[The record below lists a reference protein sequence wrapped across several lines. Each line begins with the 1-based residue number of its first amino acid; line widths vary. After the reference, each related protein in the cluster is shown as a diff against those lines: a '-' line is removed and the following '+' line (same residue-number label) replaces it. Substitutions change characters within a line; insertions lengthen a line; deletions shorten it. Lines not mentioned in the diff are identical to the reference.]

1 MCVHPVFDAGRTCL
15 YFVQEKRA
23 LDYTATT
30 QRKTTMTLA
39 RLTLL
44 AALLAFCAPAFAQ
57 QPALNS
63 GDPSLPASASCAFSF
78 FSGTPTT
85 TFTRYCLSAN
95 GNIVQLDSPSGNE
108 MIATGGPLEGYGLCD
123 FTPNVHYY
131 DYASVDSGNWGSTT
145 VTTPNATTKVF
156 VRTTLDGL
164 FQLTQTITQLKG
176 SASTAGSIKITMAV
190 KNLSG
195 IAKNNLTLLRFA
207 NVDAGATP
215 TNNEFV
221 SSANSSFGQEP
232 GQRWGLGLTTNTFTF
247 ANQGLVWDFNVLPTG
262 PDPCFYVPHV
272 VVTSFTGDGSI
283 GHVYNISIP
292 KGGTKTVTMTYK
304 PI

>member
-1 MCVHPVFDAGRTCL
+1 
-15 YFVQEKRA
+15 
-23 LDYTATT
+23 
-30 QRKTTMTLA
+30 MTLA

-44 AALLAFCAPAFAQ
+44 TALLAFAAPAFAQ
-57 QPALNS
+57 QRALNA
-63 GDPSLPASASCAFSF
+63 GDPSLPASASCAFSY
-78 FSGTPTT
+78 FSGPLT

-108 MIATGGPLEGYGLCD
+108 MINKGDLLEGYGLCD
-123 FTPNVHYY
+123 FTPNVSYY
-131 DYASVDSGNWGSTT
+131 DYASVDSANWGATT

-156 VRTTLDGL
+156 VRTTADGL
-164 FQLTQTITQLKG
+164 FQLTQTITQIKA
-176 SASTAGSIKITMAV
+176 SASTVGSIKITMAV

-195 IAKNNLTLLRFA
+195 IAKNNLTLLRVV
-207 NVDAGATP
+207 NVDAGSTP

-232 GQRWGLGLTTNTFTF
+232 GRWGLGLTTNTFIF
-247 ANQGLVWDFNVLPTG
+247 ANNGIVISNPTG
-262 PDPCFYVPHV
+262 THTIPDPCHYVTNVNPF
-272 VVTSFTGDGSI
+272 SFVGDGLI

-292 KGGTKTVTMTYK
+292 AGATKTVTMTYK

>member
-1 MCVHPVFDAGRTCL
+1 
-15 YFVQEKRA
+15 
-23 LDYTATT
+23 
-30 QRKTTMTLA
+30 MTLGKFV
-39 RLTLL
+39 LL
-44 AALLAFCAPAFAQ
+44 AAFLTLSMLAFAQ
-57 QPALNS
+57 QS
-63 GDPSLPASASCAFSF
+63 DQTTGDSSLPASATCAFSY
-78 FSGTPTT
+78 FSGQPTT
-85 TFTRYCLSAN
+85 TFTRYCLGPN
-95 GNIVQLDSPSGNE
+95 GNVVQLDSPSGNE

-131 DYASVDSGNWGSTT
+131 DYASVDSGNWGPTT
-145 VTTPNATTKVF
+145 VTTPNASTKVF
-156 VRTTLDGL
+156 VRTTSDGL

-176 SASTAGSIKITMAV
+176 SASTAGSIKITMVV

-207 NVDAGATP
+207 NVNAGFNP
-215 TNNEFV
+215 LNNEFV

-232 GQRWGLGLTTNTFTF
+232 GQRWGLGLTTNMFTF
-247 ANQGLVWDFNVLPTG
+247 ANQGVVWDANVLPTG

-272 VVTSFTGDGSI
+272 SVTSFTGDGSL

-292 KGGTKTVTMTYK
+292 AGATKTVIMTYK